1 MTGLGPSVY
10 LLLFGELFI
19 MVGEVIRESLIV
31 VFALIRNYENAR
43 AIVSN
48 EWPVVFGLGACTGE
62 CQGRK
67 VEKMSA
73 SCLLRSFVE
82 QIQ

>member
-48 EWPVVFGLGACTGE
+48 EWPVVHYFLGACTGE
-62 CQGRK
+62 CQGICQLVR
-67 VEKMSA
+67 
-73 SCLLRSFVE
+73 
-82 QIQ
+82 